1 MKKITDIYPLTIVSM
16 RFGGFAIINANCACD
31 ACITLQCAELYT
43 DGCEYM
49 NVTYPF
55 LNYGIGNSL
64 ESAFEHFLQIKNK
77 HDLYL
82 NTNE

>member
-16 RFGGFAIINANCACD
+16 RYGGFAIINADCDCD

-43 DGCEYM
+43 DVYEYM

-55 LNYGIGNSL
+55 LDYGIGNSL
-64 ESAFEHFLQIKNK
+64 ETAFEHFLQIQNAN
-77 HDLYL
+77 DLKL
-82 NTNE
+82 IS